1 MIHYHNYVDEN
12 GELYTEI
19 NPYCFPTLNA
29 DSDFNQEAYL
39 PSIEECLD
47 FDEDLVPEEYEYPN
61 VESGT
66 AYTMD
71 CY

>member
-1 MIHYHNYVDEN
+1 MIHYHRCVDEN

-19 NPYCFPTLNA
+19 DPYCLPTLNA
-29 DSDFNQEAYL
+29 DSDFQEAYL

-47 FDEDLVPEEYEYPN
+47 LNEDLVPEDYEYLDIEP
-61 VESGT
+61 GT
-66 AYTMD
+66 AYTAD